1 MYRVSMS
8 RTRAVR
14 ASAPRTPARQRCGE
28 RIRDL
33 PQPSLQEEN
42 TPVPGCSAVP
52 DADQQPDTSAPQECC
67 PLPKVPWRAWEQQLA
82 DLITRMTQGD
92 QRALEDFYDAT
103 SALVYGLAL
112 RIVQESSAAEDVT
125 LEVYMQVREQAMR
138 YDPSRGTPSAWLLT
152 LTRSRA
158 IDQRRR
164 LSVQQQREHPLEQAD
179 HKLSPLPDPEVYSAS
194 MELRQAVHTAL
205 AALSPE
211 QRQVIE
217 IAYYTGLSH
226 SEIATRLGQPLG
238 TVKTRMR
245 TGMIALRTLLQP
257 LLT

>member
-1 MYRVSMS
+1 MFRLYHQSNTV
-8 RTRAVR
+8 RTQRSSAACAAQGLLESPQGVAYVLAEARRAITGCTVQACQGR
-14 ASAPRTPARQRCGE
+14 EQSGPLRLARRPARGGGE

-67 PLPKVPWRAWEQQLA
+67 PLPKAPWRAWEQQLA

-112 RIVQESSAAEDVT
+112 QIVQESSAAEDVT

-164 LSVQQQREHPLEQAD
+164 LSVQQQREYPLEQAD
-179 HKLSPLPDPEVYSAS
+179 S
-194 MELRQAVHTAL
+194 
-205 AALSPE
+205 
-211 QRQVIE
+211 
-217 IAYYTGLSH
+217 
-226 SEIATRLGQPLG
+226 
-238 TVKTRMR
+238 
-245 TGMIALRTLLQP
+245 
-257 LLT
+257 